1 MPGNSIKW
9 KIIGPP
15 DRIDYKHKHPFDEEK
30 DIFPLIIETESALKE
45 KKLKSKNGRSS
56 VQQHD
61 STIPRRTIN

>member
-45 KKLKSKNGRSS
+45 KNLNLKMVAAQCNNM
-56 VQQHD
+56 
-61 STIPRRTIN
+61 IPQFRGVL

>member
-1 MPGNSIKW
+1 MPGNLIKW

-45 KKLKSKNGRSS
+45 KNLNLKMVAAQCNNM
-56 VQQHD
+56 
-61 STIPRRTIN
+61 IPQFRGVL